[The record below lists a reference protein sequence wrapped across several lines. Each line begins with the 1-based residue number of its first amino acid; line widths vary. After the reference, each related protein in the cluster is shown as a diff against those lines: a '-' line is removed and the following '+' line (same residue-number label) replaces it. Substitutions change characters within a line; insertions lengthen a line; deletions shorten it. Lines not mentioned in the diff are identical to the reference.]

1 MKLEKIK
8 VAKGSVI
15 KEIEKHQEKDYIR
28 LGWRVLQETA
38 TYNTNPFG
46 ENPIKK

>member
-1 MKLEKIK
+1 MKVEKIK

-28 LGWRVLQETA
+28 LGWRVIQDT
-38 TYNTNPFG
+38 TVYNTNPFSD
-46 ENPIKK
+46 NPTKK